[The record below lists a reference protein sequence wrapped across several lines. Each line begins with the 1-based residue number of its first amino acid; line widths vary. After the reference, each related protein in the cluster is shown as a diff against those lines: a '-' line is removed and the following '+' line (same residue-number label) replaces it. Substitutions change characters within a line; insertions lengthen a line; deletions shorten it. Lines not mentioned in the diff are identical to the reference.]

1 MKTDAMTVRL
11 ELVDSRTNEELAEII
26 RSVEGWNIVESVPC
40 NLLILEVGSDPERN
54 FRRISQAR
62 ASGEAEEIFLTARQ
76 PDPDVLIHAL
86 RAGVGEFFPQP
97 LKREEVVGALLRV
110 SRNRH
115 GEKKVEEKAE
125 KGAVFTVFGAKG
137 GVGTTTIAV
146 NLATGLAR
154 LDGNYS
160 VALLDMNILSGEI
173 PLFLNVKPTFNWAE
187 VARNISRL
195 DATYLMSLLQ
205 RHASG
210 VHVLPA
216 PVRLAEE
223 IGAAPEIEKVL
234 ELMQS
239 MFDFLVIDCG
249 QCMGSISRY
258 PIEISDKAL
267 LVAIPSLPAVIRLK
281 RLIEAFHDLG
291 YPPED
296 IITVLNRYNQKSIIS
311 PAEVWETIKND
322 IRWSIPNDYRNT
334 MRAIN
339 SGEPLT
345 VTAPNA
351 EVTKKIL
358 ELAASLSGK
367 KHGADKGKRAFLGM
381 FLKEAS

>member
-1 MKTDAMTVRL
+1 MGR
-11 ELVDSRTNEELAEII
+11 
-26 RSVEGWNIVESVPC
+26 
-40 NLLILEVGSDPERN
+40 
-54 FRRISQAR
+54 
-62 ASGEAEEIFLTARQ
+62 
-76 PDPDVLIHAL
+76 
-86 RAGVGEFFPQP
+86 
-97 LKREEVVGALLRV
+97 
-110 SRNRH
+110 
-115 GEKKVEEKAE
+115 KKVEEKAE
-125 KGAVFTVFGAKG
+125 KGTVFTVFGAKG

-160 VALLDMNILSGEI
+160 VALLDMNILSGEV

-239 MFDFLVIDCG
+239 MFDFLVIDGG
-249 QCMGSISRY
+249 QCWGAY
-258 PIEISDKAL
+258 PDILIGISDKVL
-267 LVAIPSLPAVIRLK
+267 LVAIPSLPGVISLK

-296 IITVLNRYNQKSIIS
+296 II
-311 PAEVWETIKND
+311 WC
-322 IRWSIPNDYRNT
+322 
-334 MRAIN
+334 
-339 SGEPLT
+339 
-345 VTAPNA
+345 
-351 EVTKKIL
+351 
-358 ELAASLSGK
+358 
-367 KHGADKGKRAFLGM
+367 
-381 FLKEAS
+381 